1 MFAASMAEFNFA
13 EIFQKLLEGNSLITL
28 ILFALGAGTWL
39 IGGNLLVALH
49 YRRVGKPVWS
59 GFKPFA
65 FPFKEFNAKE
75 WVWLGVL
82 TLMAMSLM
90 VLAVEI
96 N

>member
-1 MFAASMAEFNFA
+1 MFAGSILKFNFA
-13 EIFQKLLEGNSLITL
+13 EIFQKLFEGNSQITL

-39 IGGNLLVALH
+39 VGGNILVALH
-49 YRRVGKPVWS
+49 YRRIGKSVWS

-65 FPFKEFNAKE
+65 FPFKDFNAKE
-75 WVWLGVL
+75 WVWLGAL
-82 TLMAMSLM
+82 TLMALSLM